1 MKKIRIG
8 MVCPYGWD
16 TPGGV
21 QTHMKDLAEYLI
33 SEGHYVSVLA
43 PVSDDS
49 ISIEDYVVNAGKPI
63 SIPVNG
69 SVARVL
75 FGPLASSR
83 AKQWIAA
90 GDFDLLHLH
99 EPAIPSL
106 SLLACSAAEGPIVGT
121 FHVST
126 PKKKAIYAIG
136 PILEPIVEKLTARIA
151 VSELARST
159 LKAHFDTDAVV
170 IPNGIDG
177 EKYANAKVNPEYT
190 GPNSI
195 GFMGRFEEP
204 RKGLQVLI
212 DSLAIV
218 ARFIPDVKYL
228 IAGPGDSEEFLKQL
242 NPQLQSRI
250 EFLGRLSDQ
259 QKESFLKS
267 VDVYVAPNTGGES
280 FGIILTEALSA
291 GTAVVASDIPAFKAV
306 LENGEVGV
314 LFKNQ
319 DSADLAKVIVGLL
332 RDDERRK
339 KLAHNEKLK
348 ACTRWQL
355 LVVSESHFPL
365 RIGSGV
371 GDESREH
378 TRAVIVD
385 INWVVLILLCI
396 AFRQIA
402 PPG

>member
-21 QTHMKDLAEYLI
+21 QTHIRDLTQHLI
-33 SEGHYVSVLA
+33 DEGHYVSVLA
-43 PVSDDS
+43 PISDDS
-49 ISIEDYVVNAGKPI
+49 ISLEDYVVNAGKPI

-69 SVARVL
+69 SVARVI
-75 FGPLASSR
+75 FGPIASSR

-106 SLLACSAAEGPIVGT
+106 SLLACSAAEGPLVGT

-159 LKAHFDTDAVV
+159 LKDHFETDAVV

-177 EKYANAKVNPEYT
+177 YKFSNAKVLDEFSGEFT
-190 GPNSI
+190 V
-195 GFMGRFEEP
+195 GFIGRFEEP

-212 DSLAIV
+212 DSLPIV
-218 ARFIPDVKYL
+218 ARFIPNVKYL
-228 IAGPGDSEEFLKQL
+228 IAGPGDSEDFLKKID
-242 NPQLQSRI
+242 PQLRNRI
-250 EFLGRLSDQ
+250 KFLGRLTDEE
-259 QKESFLKS
+259 KASFLKS
-267 VDVYVAPNTGGES
+267 IKIYVAPNTGGES

-306 LENGEVGV
+306 LENGEAGA
-314 LFKNQ
+314 LFNSE
-319 DSADLAKVIVGLL
+319 DSENLAKTLVSMLK
-332 RDDERRK
+332 DEEKRNRLANNGKLSAQKYDWQVVAEQIESVYEMAIAGGQRVTLASENRFWNRK
-339 KLAHNEKLK
+339 
-348 ACTRWQL
+348 
-355 LVVSESHFPL
+355 
-365 RIGSGV
+365 
-371 GDESREH
+371 
-378 TRAVIVD
+378 
-385 INWVVLILLCI
+385 
-396 AFRQIA
+396 
-402 PPG
+402 

>member
-49 ISIEDYVVNAGKPI
+49 IRVEDYVVNAGKPI

-177 EKYANAKVNPEYT
+177 QKYANAKVNPEYS

-218 ARFIPDVKYL
+218 ARFIPNVKYL

-242 NPQLQSRI
+242 NPQLRSRI

-259 QKESFLKS
+259 EKESFLKS
-267 VDVYVAPNTGGES
+267 VDLYVAPNTGGES

-306 LENGEVGV
+306 LENGEVGA

-339 KLAHNEKLK
+339 KLASNGKLSAQK
-348 ACTRWQL
+348 YDWQ
-355 LVVSESHFPL
+355 VVAEQIESVYEMAIAGGQRVTLSSENRFW
-365 RIGSGV
+365 
-371 GDESREH
+371 SR
-378 TRAVIVD
+378 R
-385 INWVVLILLCI
+385 
-396 AFRQIA
+396 
-402 PPG
+402 

>member
-43 PVSDDS
+43 PVGDDS
-49 ISIEDYVVNAGKPI
+49 IRVEDYVVNAGKPI

-177 EKYANAKVNPEYT
+177 QKYANAKVNPEYSA
-190 GPNSI
+190 PNSI

-218 ARFIPDVKYL
+218 ARFIPNVKYL

-259 QKESFLKS
+259 EKESFLKS
-267 VDVYVAPNTGGES
+267 VDLYVAPNTGGES

-306 LENGEVGV
+306 LENGEVGA

-339 KLAHNEKLK
+339 KLASNGKLSAQK
-348 ACTRWQL
+348 YDWQ
-355 LVVSESHFPL
+355 VVAEQIESVYEMAIAGGQRVTLSSENRFW
-365 RIGSGV
+365 
-371 GDESREH
+371 SR
-378 TRAVIVD
+378 R
-385 INWVVLILLCI
+385 
-396 AFRQIA
+396 
-402 PPG
+402 

>member
-21 QTHMKDLAEYLI
+21 QTHIRDLADHLI
-33 SEGHYVSVLA
+33 EEGHYVSVLT

-49 ISIEDYVVNAGKPI
+49 VQIANYVVNAGKPI

-69 SVARVL
+69 SVAKIL
-75 FGPLASSR
+75 FGPVASSR
-83 AKQWIAA
+83 AKQWIASE
-90 GDFDLLHLH
+90 DFDLLHLH

-106 SLLACSAAEGPIVGT
+106 SLLACSAAEGPLVGT

-126 PKKKAIYAIG
+126 QKKKAIYAIG

-159 LKAHFDTDAVV
+159 LKDHFDTDAVV

-177 EKYANAKVNPEYT
+177 QRYANAKISENYSGGHTV
-190 GPNSI
+190 
-195 GFMGRFEEP
+195 GFIGRFEES

-218 ARFIPDVKYL
+218 SRFIPDVTYL
-228 IAGPGDSEEFLKQL
+228 VAGPGESEDFLKRL
-242 NPQLQSRI
+242 NPQLRSRI
-250 EFLGRLSDQ
+250 KFLGLLTNEE
-259 QKESFLKS
+259 KMSFLKT
-267 VDVYVAPNTGGES
+267 VQIYVAPNTGSES

-306 LENGEVGV
+306 LENGAAGD
-314 LFKNQ
+314 LFING
-319 DSADLAKVIVGLL
+319 DSADLAKVLVALL

-339 KLAHNEKLK
+339 KLAENGKLSAQK
-348 ACTRWQL
+348 YDWQ
-355 LVVSESHFPL
+355 VVAEQIEDIYEMAISSGDKVRLSSENRFW
-365 RIGSGV
+365 
-371 GDESREH
+371 SR
-378 TRAVIVD
+378 R
-385 INWVVLILLCI
+385 
-396 AFRQIA
+396 
-402 PPG
+402 

>member
-21 QTHMKDLAEYLI
+21 QTHIRDLTQHLI
-33 SEGHYVSVLA
+33 DEGHYVSVLA
-43 PVSDDS
+43 PISDDS
-49 ISIEDYVVNAGKPI
+49 ISHEDYVVNAGKPI

-69 SVARVL
+69 SVARVI
-75 FGPLASSR
+75 FGPIASSR
-83 AKQWIAA
+83 AKQWVAS

-106 SLLACSAAEGPIVGT
+106 SLLACSAAEGPLVGT

-159 LKAHFDTDAVV
+159 LKDHFETDAVV

-177 EKYANAKVNPEYT
+177 QKFSNAKVLAEFSGDYT
-190 GPNSI
+190 V
-195 GFMGRFEEP
+195 GFIGRFEEP

-212 DSLAIV
+212 DSLPIV
-218 ARFIPDVKYL
+218 ARFIPNVRYL
-228 IAGPGDSEEFLKQL
+228 IAGPGESKDFLKEID
-242 NPQLQSRI
+242 PQLRNRI
-250 EFLGRLSDQ
+250 KFLGRLTDED
-259 QKESFLKS
+259 KASFLKS
-267 VDVYVAPNTGGES
+267 IKIYVAPNTGGES

-306 LENGEVGV
+306 LENGEAGA
-314 LFKNQ
+314 LFINE
-319 DSADLAKVIVGLL
+319 DSEDLAKTLVSMLK
-332 RDDERRK
+332 DDQKLNRLASNGKLSAQKYDWQVVAEQIESVYEMAIAGGQRVTLASENRFWKRK
-339 KLAHNEKLK
+339 
-348 ACTRWQL
+348 
-355 LVVSESHFPL
+355 
-365 RIGSGV
+365 
-371 GDESREH
+371 
-378 TRAVIVD
+378 
-385 INWVVLILLCI
+385 
-396 AFRQIA
+396 
-402 PPG
+402 

>member
-21 QTHMKDLAEYLI
+21 QSHMRDLAEYLI
-33 SEGHYVSVLA
+33 GEGHFVSVLA
-43 PVSDDS
+43 PISDDT
-49 ISIEDYVVNAGKPI
+49 IEFEDYVVNAGKPI

-83 AKQWIAA
+83 AKQWIAS

-159 LKAHFDTDAVV
+159 LKDHFETDAVV

-177 EKYANAKVNPEYT
+177 QKYANAQVSSEYS
-190 GPNSI
+190 GPNTI

-218 ARFIPDVKYL
+218 ARFIPDVRYL
-228 IAGPGDSEEFLKQL
+228 IAGPGDSEEFMKKLNLQL
-242 NPQLQSRI
+242 RSRI
-250 EFLGRLSDQ
+250 TFLGRLSDK

-267 VDVYVAPNTGGES
+267 VEIYVAPNTGGES

-291 GTAVVASDIPAFKAV
+291 GTAVIASDIPAFKAV
-306 LENGEVGV
+306 LENGEVGD
-314 LFKNQ
+314 LFKNE
-319 DSADLAKVIVGLL
+319 DSADLAKAIVGLL
-332 RDDERRK
+332 RDDDRRK
-339 KLAHNEKLK
+339 KLASNGKLSSQK
-348 ACTRWQL
+348 YDWQ
-355 LVVSESHFPL
+355 VVAEQIESVYEMAIAGGQRVTLSSEN
-365 RIGSGV
+365 RCW
-371 GDESREH
+371 SR
-378 TRAVIVD
+378 R
-385 INWVVLILLCI
+385 
-396 AFRQIA
+396 
-402 PPG
+402 

>member
-21 QTHMKDLAEYLI
+21 QTHIRDLTQHLI
-33 SEGHYVSVLA
+33 DEGHYVSVLA
-43 PVSDDS
+43 PISDDS
-49 ISIEDYVVNAGKPI
+49 ISHEDYVVNAGKPI

-69 SVARVL
+69 SVARVI
-75 FGPLASSR
+75 FGPIASSR
-83 AKQWIAA
+83 AKQWIAS

-106 SLLACSAAEGPIVGT
+106 SLLACSAAEGPLVGT

-159 LKAHFDTDAVV
+159 LKDHFETDAVV

-177 EKYANAKVNPEYT
+177 YKFANAKVSDEFSVDFT
-190 GPNSI
+190 V
-195 GFMGRFEEP
+195 GFIGRFEEP

-212 DSLAIV
+212 DSLPIV
-218 ARFIPDVKYL
+218 ARFIPNVKYL
-228 IAGPGDSEEFLKQL
+228 IAGPGDSEDFLKEID
-242 NPQLQSRI
+242 PQLRNRI
-250 EFLGRLSDQ
+250 KFLGRLTDED
-259 QKESFLKS
+259 KASFLKS
-267 VDVYVAPNTGGES
+267 IKIYVAPNTGGES

-306 LENGEVGV
+306 LENGEAGA
-314 LFKNQ
+314 LFINE
-319 DSADLAKVIVGLL
+319 DSGDLAKTLVSMLK
-332 RDDERRK
+332 DDEKRNRLASNGKLSAQKYDWQVVAEQIESVYEMAIAGGQRVTLASENRFWNRK
-339 KLAHNEKLK
+339 
-348 ACTRWQL
+348 
-355 LVVSESHFPL
+355 
-365 RIGSGV
+365 
-371 GDESREH
+371 
-378 TRAVIVD
+378 
-385 INWVVLILLCI
+385 
-396 AFRQIA
+396 
-402 PPG
+402 

>member
-1 MKKIRIG
+1 MKKLRIG

-21 QTHMKDLAEYLI
+21 QTHIRDLAEHLI
-33 SEGHYVSVLA
+33 DEGHFVSVLT
-43 PVSDDS
+43 PISDDS
-49 ISIEDYVVNAGKPI
+49 VEHQDYVVNAGKPI

-75 FGPLASSR
+75 FGPIASSR
-83 AKQWIAA
+83 AKQWIAS

-106 SLLACSAAEGPIVGT
+106 SLLACSAAEGPLVGT

-136 PILEPIVEKLTARIA
+136 PILEPIVEKLNARIA

-159 LKAHFDTDAVV
+159 LKDHFETDAFV

-177 EKYANAKVNPEYT
+177 QKYANAEIVDAYAKKHT
-190 GPNSI
+190 I
-195 GFMGRFEEP
+195 GFIGRFEEP

-218 ARFIPDVKYL
+218 ARFVPDVEFL
-228 IAGPGDSEEFLKQL
+228 VAGPGDSKEFLKNL

-250 EFLGRLSDQ
+250 KFLGLLSNSE
-259 QKESFLKS
+259 KESFLKS
-267 VDVYVAPNTGGES
+267 IQIYVAPNTGSES

-306 LENGEVGV
+306 LENGEAGE
-314 LFKNQ
+314 LFKNE
-319 DSADLAKVIVGLL
+319 DSADLAKVLVALL
-332 RDDERRK
+332 RDDEKRKRLAENGRLSAQKYDWQVVAEQIENVYEMAIAGGERVTLASENRFWSRR
-339 KLAHNEKLK
+339 
-348 ACTRWQL
+348 
-355 LVVSESHFPL
+355 
-365 RIGSGV
+365 
-371 GDESREH
+371 
-378 TRAVIVD
+378 
-385 INWVVLILLCI
+385 
-396 AFRQIA
+396 
-402 PPG
+402 

>member
-1 MKKIRIG
+1 MKKLRIG

-21 QTHMKDLAEYLI
+21 QTHIRDLAEHLI
-33 SEGHYVSVLA
+33 DEGHFVSVLT
-43 PVSDDS
+43 PISDDS
-49 ISIEDYVVNAGKPI
+49 VEHQDYVVNAGKPI

-75 FGPLASSR
+75 FGPIASSR
-83 AKQWIAA
+83 AKQWIAS

-106 SLLACSAAEGPIVGT
+106 SLLACSAAEGPLVGT

-136 PILEPIVEKLTARIA
+136 PILEPIVEKLNARIA

-159 LKAHFDTDAVV
+159 LKDHFETDAVV

-177 EKYANAKVNPEYT
+177 QKYANAKIVDVYAKKHT
-190 GPNSI
+190 V
-195 GFMGRFEEP
+195 GFIGRFEEP

-218 ARFIPDVKYL
+218 ARFVPDVEFL
-228 IAGPGDSEEFLKQL
+228 VAGPGDSKEFLKNL

-250 EFLGRLSDQ
+250 KFLGLLSNSE
-259 QKESFLKS
+259 KESFLKS
-267 VDVYVAPNTGGES
+267 IQIYVAPNTGSES

-306 LENGEVGV
+306 LENGEAGE
-314 LFKNQ
+314 LFKNE
-319 DSADLAKVIVGLL
+319 DSADLAKVLVALL
-332 RDDERRK
+332 RDDEKRKRLAENGRLSAQKYDWQVVAEQIENVYEMAIAGGERVTLASENRFWSRR
-339 KLAHNEKLK
+339 
-348 ACTRWQL
+348 
-355 LVVSESHFPL
+355 
-365 RIGSGV
+365 
-371 GDESREH
+371 
-378 TRAVIVD
+378 
-385 INWVVLILLCI
+385 
-396 AFRQIA
+396 
-402 PPG
+402 

>member
-21 QTHMKDLAEYLI
+21 QTHIRDLTQHLI
-33 SEGHYVSVLA
+33 DEGHYVSVLA
-43 PVSDDS
+43 PISDDS
-49 ISIEDYVVNAGKPI
+49 ISHEDYVVNAGKPI

-69 SVARVL
+69 SVARVI
-75 FGPLASSR
+75 FGPIASSR
-83 AKQWIAA
+83 AKQWIAS

-106 SLLACSAAEGPIVGT
+106 SLLACSAAEGPLVGT

-159 LKAHFDTDAVV
+159 LKDHFETDAVI

-177 EKYANAKVNPEYT
+177 YKFAKAKVLDEFSGEFT
-190 GPNSI
+190 V
-195 GFMGRFEEP
+195 GFIGRFEEP

-212 DSLAIV
+212 DSLPIV
-218 ARFIPDVKYL
+218 ARFIPNVEYL
-228 IAGPGDSEEFLKQL
+228 IAGPGESEDFLSEID
-242 NPQLQSRI
+242 PQLRNRI
-250 EFLGRLSDQ
+250 KFLGRLTDQ
-259 QKESFLKS
+259 DKESFLKS
-267 VDVYVAPNTGGES
+267 IKIYVAPNTGGES

-306 LENGEVGV
+306 LENGEAGA
-314 LFKNQ
+314 LFINE
-319 DSADLAKVIVGLL
+319 DSENLAKTLVSMLK
-332 RDDERRK
+332 DEEKRNRLASNGKLSAQKYDWQVVAEQIESVYEMAIAGGQRVTLASENRFWNRR
-339 KLAHNEKLK
+339 
-348 ACTRWQL
+348 
-355 LVVSESHFPL
+355 
-365 RIGSGV
+365 
-371 GDESREH
+371 
-378 TRAVIVD
+378 
-385 INWVVLILLCI
+385 
-396 AFRQIA
+396 
-402 PPG
+402 

>member
-21 QTHMKDLAEYLI
+21 QSHMRDLAEYLI
-33 SEGHYVSVLA
+33 GEGHFVSVLA
-43 PVSDDS
+43 PISDDT
-49 ISIEDYVVNAGKPI
+49 IEFEDYVVNAGKPI

-83 AKQWIAA
+83 AKQWIAS

-136 PILEPIVEKLTARIA
+136 PILEPIVEKLSARIA

-159 LKAHFDTDAVV
+159 LKDHFKTDAVV

-177 EKYANAKVNPEYT
+177 QKYANAQVSSEYSGLNT
-190 GPNSI
+190 I

-218 ARFIPDVKYL
+218 ARFIPDVRYL
-228 IAGPGDSEEFLKQL
+228 IAGPGDSEEFMKKI
-242 NPQLQSRI
+242 NPQLRSRI
-250 EFLGRLSDQ
+250 TFLGRLSDK

-267 VDVYVAPNTGGES
+267 IEIYVAPNTGGES

-291 GTAVVASDIPAFKAV
+291 GTAVIASDIPAFKAV
-306 LENGEVGV
+306 LENGEVGD
-314 LFKNQ
+314 LFKNE
-319 DSADLAKVIVGLL
+319 DSADLAKAIVGLL
-332 RDDERRK
+332 RDDDRRK
-339 KLAHNEKLK
+339 KLASNGKLSAQK
-348 ACTRWQL
+348 YDWQ
-355 LVVSESHFPL
+355 VVAEQIESVYEMAIAGGQRVTLSSENRFW
-365 RIGSGV
+365 
-371 GDESREH
+371 SR
-378 TRAVIVD
+378 R
-385 INWVVLILLCI
+385 
-396 AFRQIA
+396 
-402 PPG
+402 